1 MSIKGIALSLLVL
14 VLGRPSAVAAQT
26 PAVTGDICPGE
37 LGAQVDAIANRPE
50 FSRSRWGI
58 LIQPLS
64 STATLYSRDAQKYF
78 IPASNVKLL
87 TTAAA
92 LHKLGA
98 DFRIKTSVYSGE
110 NGSLYVVGRGDPSI
124 TEAQLQSLAQQ
135 LKRRGVDRVN
145 ELIGDDSYFQGSAVN
160 PNWEWEDAQA
170 GYGAPINSLIF
181 NQNAIELFLSPQN
194 LGQPLKVTFAEP
206 KLANQW
212 QIQNNSVTVA
222 QNESEFIEVGRE
234 FDRPAIRVRGQLK
247 VGAESE
253 SAYVAVVNPANN
265 FLQHFQ
271 QVLAAEGI
279 PVKQALVASVSRN
292 FNQELATVESP
303 PLAELVRETN
313 RESNN
318 LYAEVLLRLLG
329 KVTGKMPVPQALTGK
344 MPVPQALTGKMPVP
358 QALTGKM
365 PVPQA
370 LTGKMFVPQALTG
383 KMFVSQALTGILPVS
398 QALTGKMPV
407 PQALTGK
414 MPVPQEDTGEIGLKE
429 LKTALTQLG
438 VNPNSY
444 ILADGSGLSR
454 HNLISPEALVQTLRF
469 MAHSPAASIYRQSL
483 PIAGESGTLKNRLNI
498 TPNRVILQAKT
509 GTLSGVS
516 ALSGYIEVPDYEPL
530 VFSIIVNQSDL
541 SAASMRSATD
551 EIVLLL
557 NRLRR
562 C

>member
-1 MSIKGIALSLLVL
+1 MKIQRIALSLLVL
-14 VLGRPSAVAAQT
+14 ILGRPSAVMAQT
-26 PAVTGDICPGE
+26 SAVAGDICPGE

-64 STATLYSRDAQKYF
+64 STTTLYSRDAQKYF
-78 IPASNVKLL
+78 IPASNAKLL

-92 LHKLGA
+92 LQKLGA

-110 NGSLYVVGRGDPSI
+110 NGSLYVAGRGDPSI
-124 TEAQLQSLAQQ
+124 AEAQLKSLAQQ
-135 LKRRGVDRVN
+135 LKQRGISQVN
-145 ELIGDDSYFQGSAVN
+145 QLIGDDSYFQGSAVN

-181 NQNAIELFLSPQN
+181 NQNAIDLLLSPQAI
-194 LGQPLKVTFAEP
+194 GQPLKVTFAEP

-212 QIQNNSVTVA
+212 QLQNNTVTVA

-234 FDRPAIRVRGQLK
+234 FDRPIIRLSGQLK
-247 VGAESE
+247 VGGEPE

-265 FLQHFQ
+265 FLQQFQ

-279 PVKQALVASVSRN
+279 PVKQALVASASRN
-292 FNQELATVESP
+292 LNQELATVESP

-329 KVTGKMPVPQALTGK
+329 KVTDKMPVPQT
-344 MPVPQALTGKMPVP
+344 
-358 QALTGKM
+358 
-365 PVPQA
+365 
-370 LTGKMFVPQALTG
+370 
-383 KMFVSQALTGILPVS
+383 
-398 QALTGKMPV
+398 
-407 PQALTGK
+407 LTGK
-414 MPVPQEDTGEIGLKE
+414 MPVPQEDTGEMGLKE
-429 LKTALTQLG
+429 LKTVLTQLG

-444 ILADGSGLSR
+444 RLADGSGLSR
-454 HNLISPEALVQTLRF
+454 HNLITPEALVETLRF
-469 MAHSPAASIYRQSL
+469 MANSPAASIYRQSL
-483 PIAGESGTLKNRLNI
+483 PIAGESGTLKNRFNV
-498 TPNRVILQAKT
+498 TPNRVIMQAKT
-509 GTLSGVS
+509 GTMSGVS
-516 ALSGYIEVPDYEPL
+516 ALSGYIEVPNYEPL

-541 SAASMRSATD
+541 STAKMRSATD

>member
-1 MSIKGIALSLLVL
+1 MKIKGIALSLLVL
-14 VLGRPSAVAAQT
+14 ILGRPSAVAAQT
-26 PAVTGDICPGE
+26 PTVAGDICPGE

-92 LHKLGA
+92 LQKLGA

-110 NGSLYVVGRGDPSI
+110 NGSLFVAGRGDPSI
-124 TEAQLQSLAQQ
+124 AEPQLKSLAQQ
-135 LKRRGVDRVN
+135 LKQRGISQIN
-145 ELIGDDSYFQGSAVN
+145 QLIGDDSYFQGSAVN

-181 NQNAIELFLSPQN
+181 NQNAIELLLSPQAI
-194 LGQPLKVTFAEP
+194 GQPLKVTFAEP

-234 FDRPAIRVRGQLK
+234 FDRPAIRVSGQLK

-253 SAYVAVVNPANN
+253 PAYVAVVNPANN

-279 PVKQALVASVSRN
+279 PVKQAFVASASGN
-292 FNQELATVESP
+292 FHQELATVESP
-303 PLAELVRETN
+303 AMAELVKETN

-329 KVTGKMPVPQALTGK
+329 KVTDKMPLPQT
-344 MPVPQALTGKMPVP
+344 
-358 QALTGKM
+358 
-365 PVPQA
+365 
-370 LTGKMFVPQALTG
+370 
-383 KMFVSQALTGILPVS
+383 
-398 QALTGKMPV
+398 
-407 PQALTGK
+407 LTGK

-469 MAHSPAASIYRQSL
+469 MANSPAASIYRQSL

-516 ALSGYIEVPDYEPL
+516 ALSGYIEVPNYEPL

-541 SAASMRSATD
+541 SAAKMRSATD

>member
-1 MSIKGIALSLLVL
+1 ML

-26 PAVTGDICPGE
+26 PAVAGDICPGE

-92 LHKLGA
+92 LQKLGA

-110 NGSLYVVGRGDPSI
+110 NGSLYVAGRGDPSI

-160 PNWEWEDAQA
+160 PNWEWEDAQS
-170 GYGAPINSLIF
+170 GYGAPVNSLIF
-181 NQNAIELFLSPQN
+181 NQNAIELLLSPQA

-234 FDRPAIRVRGQLK
+234 FDRPAIRVSGQLK

-279 PVKQALVASVSRN
+279 PVKQALVASASRN

-329 KVTGKMPVPQALTGK
+329 KVTDKKPQ
-344 MPVPQALTGKMPVP
+344 Q
-358 QALTGKM
+358 
-365 PVPQA
+365 
-370 LTGKMFVPQALTG
+370 
-383 KMFVSQALTGILPVS
+383 
-398 QALTGKMPV
+398 
-407 PQALTGK
+407 
-414 MPVPQEDTGEIGLKE
+414 QEDTDEIGLKE

-469 MAHSPAASIYRQSL
+469 MANSPAASIYRQSL
-483 PIAGESGTLKNRLNI
+483 PIAGESGTLKNRFNS

-530 VFSIIVNQSDL
+530 VFSIIVNQSGL

>member
-1 MSIKGIALSLLVL
+1 MKIKGIALSLLVL

-26 PAVTGDICPGE
+26 PAVGGDICPGE

-92 LHKLGA
+92 LQKLGA

-124 TEAQLQSLAQQ
+124 TEAQLKSLAQQ

-181 NQNAIELFLSPQN
+181 NQNAIELLLSPQD

-234 FDRPAIRVRGQLK
+234 FDRPAIRVSGQLK
-247 VGAESE
+247 VGAEPE

-265 FLQHFQ
+265 FLQNFQ

-303 PLAELVRETN
+303 PLAEWVRDTN

-329 KVTGKMPVPQALTGK
+329 KVTGKMPL
-344 MPVPQALTGKMPVP
+344 
-358 QALTGKM
+358 
-365 PVPQA
+365 
-370 LTGKMFVPQALTG
+370 
-383 KMFVSQALTGILPVS
+383 
-398 QALTGKMPV
+398 

-469 MAHSPAASIYRQSL
+469 MANSPAASIYRQSL
-483 PIAGESGTLKNRLNI
+483 PIAGESGTLKNRFNI

>member
-1 MSIKGIALSLLVL
+1 MEIALKIKGIALSLLMV
-14 VLGRPSAVAAQT
+14 VLGRTPQVVAQTAAVA
-26 PAVTGDICPGE
+26 GDICPGE
-37 LGAQVDAIANRPE
+37 LGAQVDAIANRAE

-64 STATLYSRDAQKYF
+64 STATLYSRDSQKYF

-92 LHKLGA
+92 LQKLGA

-110 NGSLYVVGRGDPSI
+110 NGDLYIAGRGDPSI
-124 TEAQLQSLAQQ
+124 AEAQLKSLAQQ
-135 LKRRGVDRVN
+135 LKRRGISQVN
-145 ELIGDDSYFQGSAVN
+145 QLIGDDSYFQGNAVN

-181 NQNAIELFLSPQN
+181 NQNAIELLLSPQAI
-194 LGQPLKVTFAEP
+194 GQPLKVTFAEP
-206 KLANQW
+206 QLANQW

-234 FDRPAIRVRGQLK
+234 FDRSAIRVSGQLK
-247 VGAESE
+247 VGAASE

-265 FLQHFQ
+265 FVQHFQ

-279 PVKQALVASVSRN
+279 PVKQALVASNSRN
-292 FNQELATVESP
+292 FNQELAAVESP
-303 PLAELVRETN
+303 AMAELVKETN

-329 KVTGKMPVPQALTGK
+329 KVTAQ
-344 MPVPQALTGKMPVP
+344 
-358 QALTGKM
+358 
-365 PVPQA
+365 
-370 LTGKMFVPQALTG
+370 
-383 KMFVSQALTGILPVS
+383 
-398 QALTGKMPV
+398 
-407 PQALTGK
+407 
-414 MPVPQEDTGEIGLKE
+414 MPVPQEDTSEIGLKE

-444 ILADGSGLSR
+444 KLADGSGLSR
-454 HNLISPEALVQTLRF
+454 HNLISPEALVQTLRL
-469 MAHSPAASIYRQSL
+469 MANSPAASIYRASL
-483 PIAGESGTLKNRLNI
+483 PVAGESGTLKNRINI

-516 ALSGYIEVPDYEPL
+516 ALSGYIEVPNYEPL
-530 VFSIIVNQSDL
+530 VFSIIVNQSDQ
-541 SAASMRSATD
+541 SATKVRSATD

>member
-1 MSIKGIALSLLVL
+1 ML

-26 PAVTGDICPGE
+26 PAVAGDICPGE

-92 LHKLGA
+92 LQKLGA

-110 NGSLYVVGRGDPSI
+110 NGSLYVAGRGDPSI

-135 LKRRGVDRVN
+135 LKQRGISQVN
-145 ELIGDDSYFQGSAVN
+145 QLIGDDSYFRGSAVN

-170 GYGAPINSLIF
+170 GYGAPVNSLIF
-181 NQNAIELFLSPQN
+181 NQNAIELLLSPQE
-194 LGQPLKVTFAEP
+194 LGQALKVTFAEP

-234 FDRPAIRVRGQLK
+234 FDRPAIRVSGQLK

-329 KVTGKMPVPQALTGK
+329 KVTDKMPQ
-344 MPVPQALTGKMPVP
+344 Q
-358 QALTGKM
+358 
-365 PVPQA
+365 
-370 LTGKMFVPQALTG
+370 
-383 KMFVSQALTGILPVS
+383 
-398 QALTGKMPV
+398 
-407 PQALTGK
+407 
-414 MPVPQEDTGEIGLKE
+414 QEDTDEIGLKE

-469 MAHSPAASIYRQSL
+469 MANSPAASIYRQSL
-483 PIAGESGTLKNRLNI
+483 PIAGESGTLKNRLSS
-498 TPNRVILQAKT
+498 TANRVILQAKT

-530 VFSIIVNQSDL
+530 VFSIIVNQSGL

>member
-1 MSIKGIALSLLVL
+1 MYNLRIKKIAVSLLTL
-14 VLGRPSAVAAQT
+14 LLGNSPQAIAQM
-26 PAVTGDICPGE
+26 PEVSGDICPGE

-98 DFRIKTSVYSGE
+98 DFRIKTSVYSDE
-110 NGSLYVVGRGDPSI
+110 NGSLYVAGRGDPSI

-160 PNWEWEDAQA
+160 QNWEWEDAQS
-170 GYGAPINSLIF
+170 GYGAPVNSLIF
-181 NQNAIELFLSPQN
+181 NQNAIELLLSPQA

-234 FDRPAIRVRGQLK
+234 FDRPAIRVSGQLK

-279 PVKQALVASVSRN
+279 PVKQALVASVSGN

-329 KVTGKMPVPQALTGK
+329 KVTDKMPQ
-344 MPVPQALTGKMPVP
+344 Q
-358 QALTGKM
+358 
-365 PVPQA
+365 
-370 LTGKMFVPQALTG
+370 
-383 KMFVSQALTGILPVS
+383 
-398 QALTGKMPV
+398 
-407 PQALTGK
+407 
-414 MPVPQEDTGEIGLKE
+414 QEDTDEIGLKE

-469 MAHSPAASIYRQSL
+469 MANSPAASIYRQSL
-483 PIAGESGTLKNRLNI
+483 PIAGESGTLKNRLSS

-530 VFSIIVNQSDL
+530 VFSIIVNQSGL

>member
-1 MSIKGIALSLLVL
+1 MQGIALSLLVL
-14 VLGRPSAVAAQT
+14 ILGRPSAVAAQT
-26 PAVTGDICPGE
+26 SAVAGDICPGE

-50 FSRSRWGI
+50 FTRSRWGI

-64 STATLYSRDAQKYF
+64 STTTLYSRDAQKYF
-78 IPASNVKLL
+78 IPASNAKLL

-92 LHKLGA
+92 LQKLGA

-110 NGSLYVVGRGDPSI
+110 NGSLYVAGRGDPSI
-124 TEAQLQSLAQQ
+124 AEAQLKSLAQQ
-135 LKRRGVDRVN
+135 LKQRGISQVN
-145 ELIGDDSYFQGSAVN
+145 QLIGDDSYFQGSAVN

-181 NQNAIELFLSPQN
+181 NQNAIDLLLSPQA
-194 LGQPLKVTFAEP
+194 LGQPLKVTFVEA

-212 QIQNNSVTVA
+212 QLQNNTVTVA

-234 FDRPAIRVRGQLK
+234 FDRPIIRVGGQLK
-247 VGAESE
+247 VGAEPE

-265 FLQHFQ
+265 FLQYFQ
-271 QVLAAEGI
+271 QALAAEGI
-279 PVKQALVASVSRN
+279 PVKQALVASASRN
-292 FNQELATVESP
+292 LNQELATVESP

-313 RESNN
+313 RVSNN

-329 KVTGKMPVPQALTGK
+329 KVTD
-344 MPVPQALTGKMPVP
+344 
-358 QALTGKM
+358 
-365 PVPQA
+365 
-370 LTGKMFVPQALTG
+370 
-383 KMFVSQALTGILPVS
+383 
-398 QALTGKMPV
+398 
-407 PQALTGK
+407 K
-414 MPVPQEDTGEIGLKE
+414 MPVPQENTGESGLKE
-429 LKTALTQLG
+429 LKTVLTQLG

-454 HNLISPEALVQTLRF
+454 HNLITPEALVETLRL
-469 MAHSPAASIYRQSL
+469 MANSPAASIYRQSL
-483 PIAGESGTLKNRLNI
+483 PIAGESGTLKNRFNT
-498 TPNRVILQAKT
+498 TPNRVIMQAKT
-509 GTLSGVS
+509 GTMSGVS
-516 ALSGYIEVPDYEPL
+516 ALSGYIEVPNYEPL

-541 SAASMRSATD
+541 STAKMRSATD

>member
-1 MSIKGIALSLLVL
+1 MKIKGIALSLLML
-14 VLGRPSAVAAQT
+14 VLGRTPQVVAQT
-26 PAVTGDICPGE
+26 ATVAGDICPGE
-37 LGAQVDAIANRPE
+37 LGAQIDAIANRAE

-64 STATLYSRDAQKYF
+64 STATLYSRDTQKYF

-92 LHKLGA
+92 LQKLGA

-110 NGSLYVVGRGDPSI
+110 NGDLYIAGRGDPSI
-124 TEAQLQSLAQQ
+124 TETQLKSLAQQ
-135 LKRRGVDRVN
+135 LKRRGISGVN
-145 ELIGDDSYFQGSAVN
+145 ELIGDDSYFQGSGVN

-170 GYGAPINSLIF
+170 GYGAPVNSLIF
-181 NQNAIELFLSPQN
+181 NQNAIELLLSPQAI
-194 LGQPLKVTFAEP
+194 GQPLKVTFAEP

-234 FDRPAIRVRGQLK
+234 FDRSAIRVSGQLK
-247 VGAESE
+247 VGAASE

-265 FLQHFQ
+265 FVQQFQ

-279 PVKQALVASVSRN
+279 PVKQALVASTSGKL
-292 FNQELATVESP
+292 NQELAAVESP
-303 PLAELVRETN
+303 ALAELIKETN

-329 KVTGKMPVPQALTGK
+329 KVTGNMPVLQT
-344 MPVPQALTGKMPVP
+344 
-358 QALTGKM
+358 
-365 PVPQA
+365 
-370 LTGKMFVPQALTG
+370 
-383 KMFVSQALTGILPVS
+383 
-398 QALTGKMPV
+398 
-407 PQALTGK
+407 LTGK
-414 MPVPQEDTGEIGLKE
+414 MPVPQEDTSEIGLKE

-444 ILADGSGLSR
+444 KLADGSGLSR
-454 HNLISPEALVQTLRF
+454 HNLISPEALVQTLRL
-469 MAHSPAASIYRQSL
+469 MANSPTASVYRASL
-483 PIAGESGTLKNRLNI
+483 PVAGESGTLKNRLI
-498 TPNRVILQAKT
+498 STPNRVILQAKT

-516 ALSGYIEVPDYEPL
+516 ALSGYIEVPNYEPL
-530 VFSIIVNQSDL
+530 VFSIIVNQSDQ
-541 SAASMRSATD
+541 SAAKVRSATD

>member
-1 MSIKGIALSLLVL
+1 MRIKGIALSLLVL

-26 PAVTGDICPGE
+26 PAVAGDICPGE

-92 LHKLGA
+92 LQKLGA

-110 NGSLYVVGRGDPSI
+110 NGSLYVAGRGDPSI

-181 NQNAIELFLSPQN
+181 NQNAIELLLSPQE

-234 FDRPAIRVRGQLK
+234 FDRPAIRVSGQLK

-329 KVTGKMPVPQALTGK
+329 KVTDKMPLPQT
-344 MPVPQALTGKMPVP
+344 
-358 QALTGKM
+358 
-365 PVPQA
+365 
-370 LTGKMFVPQALTG
+370 
-383 KMFVSQALTGILPVS
+383 
-398 QALTGKMPV
+398 
-407 PQALTGK
+407 LTGK
-414 MPVPQEDTGEIGLKE
+414 MPVPQEDTDEIGLKE

-469 MAHSPAASIYRQSL
+469 MANSPAASIYRQSL
-483 PIAGESGTLKNRLNI
+483 PIAGESGTLKNRLNS

-530 VFSIIVNQSDL
+530 VFSIIVNQSGL

>member
-1 MSIKGIALSLLVL
+1 MRVIINGNCALKIRRIAVSLLVL

-26 PAVTGDICPGE
+26 PAVAGDICPGE

-64 STATLYSRDAQKYF
+64 STATLYSRDSQKYF

-92 LHKLGA
+92 LQKLGA

-110 NGSLYVVGRGDPSI
+110 NGDLYIAGRGDPSI
-124 TEAQLQSLAQQ
+124 TETQLKSLAQQ
-135 LKRRGVDRVN
+135 LKQRGISGVN
-145 ELIGDDSYFQGSAVN
+145 RLIGDDSYFQGNAVN

-181 NQNAIELFLSPQN
+181 NQNAIELLLSPQAI
-194 LGQPLKVTFAEP
+194 GQPLKVTFAEP
-206 KLANQW
+206 KLTNQW

-222 QNESEFIEVGRE
+222 QNESEFIAVGRD
-234 FDRPAIRVRGQLK
+234 FDRSAIRVSGQLK
-247 VGAESE
+247 VGAASE

-265 FLQHFQ
+265 FVQQFQ

-279 PVKQALVASVSRN
+279 PVKQTLVASTSSN
-292 FNQELATVESP
+292 FNRELAAVESP
-303 PLAELVRETN
+303 ALAELVKETN

-329 KVTGKMPVPQALTGK
+329 KVTAQ
-344 MPVPQALTGKMPVP
+344 
-358 QALTGKM
+358 
-365 PVPQA
+365 
-370 LTGKMFVPQALTG
+370 
-383 KMFVSQALTGILPVS
+383 
-398 QALTGKMPV
+398 
-407 PQALTGK
+407 
-414 MPVPQEDTGEIGLKE
+414 MPVPQEDTSQIGLKE
-429 LKTALTQLG
+429 LTTALTQLG

-444 ILADGSGLSR
+444 KLADGSGLSR
-454 HNLISPEALVQTLRF
+454 HNLISPEALVQTLRL
-469 MAHSPAASIYRQSL
+469 MANSPAASIYRASL
-483 PIAGESGTLKNRLNI
+483 PVAGESGTLKNRINT

-516 ALSGYIEVPDYEPL
+516 ALSGYIEVPNYEPL

-541 SAASMRSATD
+541 SAAKVRSATD

>member
-1 MSIKGIALSLLVL
+1 LRIKGIAVSLLVL
-14 VLGRPSAVAAQT
+14 ILGRPPQVAAQT
-26 PAVTGDICPGE
+26 PAVAGDICPGE
-37 LGAQVDAIANRPE
+37 LGAKVDAIANRPE

-64 STATLYSRDAQKYF
+64 SAATLYSRDATKYF

-92 LHKLGA
+92 LQKLGA
-98 DFRIKTSVYSGE
+98 DFRIKTSVYSGA
-110 NGSLYVVGRGDPSI
+110 NGSLYVAGRGDPSI
-124 TEAQLQSLAQQ
+124 AEAQLKDLAQQ
-135 LKRRGVDRVN
+135 LKRRGVDRIN

-170 GYGAPINSLIF
+170 GYGAPVNSLIF
-181 NQNAIELFLSPQN
+181 NQNAIELLLSPQAI
-194 LGQPLKVTFAEP
+194 GQPLKVTFAEP

-222 QNESEFIEVGRE
+222 SNESEFIEVGRE
-234 FDRPAIRVRGQLK
+234 FERSAIRVSGQLK

-271 QVLAAEGI
+271 QVLVAEGI
-279 PVKQALVASVSRN
+279 PVKQALVSSASRN
-292 FNQELATVESP
+292 FARELAFVESP
-303 PLAELVRETN
+303 PLAELVKETN

-329 KVTGKMPVPQALTGK
+329 KVTG
-344 MPVPQALTGKMPVP
+344 
-358 QALTGKM
+358 
-365 PVPQA
+365 
-370 LTGKMFVPQALTG
+370 
-383 KMFVSQALTGILPVS
+383 S
-398 QALTGKMPV
+398 
-407 PQALTGK
+407 

-429 LKTALTQLG
+429 LKIALTRLG

-454 HNLISPEALVQTLRF
+454 HNLISPEALVQTLRL
-469 MAHSPAASIYRQSL
+469 MANSPAGSIYRASL
-483 PIAGESGTLKNRLNI
+483 PIAGENGTLKNRLNI

-516 ALSGYIEVPDYEPL
+516 ALSGYIEVPNYEPL
-530 VFSIIVNQSDL
+530 VFSIIINQSDL
-541 SAASMRSATD
+541 SAAKMRSATD

>member
-1 MSIKGIALSLLVL
+1 MKGIALSLLVL
-14 VLGRPSAVAAQT
+14 ILGRPSAVAAQT
-26 PAVTGDICPGE
+26 SAVAGDICPGE

-78 IPASNVKLL
+78 IPASNAKLL

-92 LHKLGA
+92 LQKLGA

-110 NGSLYVVGRGDPSI
+110 NGSLYVAGRGDPSI
-124 TEAQLQSLAQQ
+124 AEPQLKSLAQQ
-135 LKRRGVDRVN
+135 LKQRGISQVN
-145 ELIGDDSYFQGSAVN
+145 QLIGDDSYFQGSAVN

-181 NQNAIELFLSPQN
+181 NQNAIDLLLSPQAI
-194 LGQPLKVTFAEP
+194 GQPLKVTFAEA

-212 QIQNNSVTVA
+212 QLQNNSVTVA

-234 FDRPAIRVRGQLK
+234 FDRPIIRVSGQLK
-247 VGAESE
+247 VGAEPE

-265 FLQHFQ
+265 FLQQFQ

-279 PVKQALVASVSRN
+279 PVKQALVASASRN
-292 FNQELATVESP
+292 LNQELATVESP
-303 PLAELVRETN
+303 PLAELVKETN

-329 KVTGKMPVPQALTGK
+329 KVTDKIPLPQT
-344 MPVPQALTGKMPVP
+344 
-358 QALTGKM
+358 
-365 PVPQA
+365 
-370 LTGKMFVPQALTG
+370 
-383 KMFVSQALTGILPVS
+383 
-398 QALTGKMPV
+398 
-407 PQALTGK
+407 LTGK
-414 MPVPQEDTGEIGLKE
+414 MPVPQEDTGEMGLKE

-438 VNPNSY
+438 VSPNSY

-469 MAHSPAASIYRQSL
+469 MANSPAASIYRQSL
-483 PIAGESGTLKNRLNI
+483 PIAGKSGTLKNRFNV
-498 TPNRVILQAKT
+498 TPNRVIMQAKT
-509 GTLSGVS
+509 GTMSGVS
-516 ALSGYIEVPDYEPL
+516 ALSGYIEVPNYEPL

-541 SAASMRSATD
+541 SAAKMRSATD

>member
-1 MSIKGIALSLLVL
+1 MKIQGIALSLFVL
-14 VLGRPSAVAAQT
+14 ILGRPSAVAAQT
-26 PAVTGDICPGE
+26 QAVAGDICPGD

-64 STATLYSRDAQKYF
+64 STTTLYSRDAQKYF
-78 IPASNVKLL
+78 IPASNAKLL

-92 LHKLGA
+92 LQKLGA

-110 NGSLYVVGRGDPSI
+110 NGSLYVAGRGDPSI
-124 TEAQLQSLAQQ
+124 AEAQLKSLAQQ
-135 LKRRGVDRVN
+135 LKQRGISQVN
-145 ELIGDDSYFQGSAVN
+145 QLIGDDSYFQGSAVN

-181 NQNAIELFLSPQN
+181 NQNAIDLLLSPQA

-212 QIQNNSVTVA
+212 QLQNNTVTVA

-234 FDRPAIRVRGQLK
+234 FDRPIIRVSGQLK
-247 VGAESE
+247 VGGEPE

-265 FLQHFQ
+265 FLQYFQ
-271 QVLAAEGI
+271 QALAAEGI
-279 PVKQALVASVSRN
+279 PVKQALVASASRN
-292 FNQELATVESP
+292 LNQELATVESP

-313 RESNN
+313 RVSNN

-329 KVTGKMPVPQALTGK
+329 KVTDKMPLPQT
-344 MPVPQALTGKMPVP
+344 
-358 QALTGKM
+358 
-365 PVPQA
+365 
-370 LTGKMFVPQALTG
+370 
-383 KMFVSQALTGILPVS
+383 
-398 QALTGKMPV
+398 
-407 PQALTGK
+407 LTGK
-414 MPVPQEDTGEIGLKE
+414 MPVPQEDTGEMGLKE
-429 LKTALTQLG
+429 LKTVLTQLG

-444 ILADGSGLSR
+444 RLADGSGLSR
-454 HNLISPEALVQTLRF
+454 HNLITPEALVQTLRL
-469 MAHSPAASIYRQSL
+469 MANSPAASIYRQSL
-483 PIAGESGTLKNRLNI
+483 PIPGEKGTLKNRFNV
-498 TPNRVILQAKT
+498 TPNRVNLQAKT
-509 GTLSGVS
+509 GTMSGVS
-516 ALSGYIEVPDYEPL
+516 ALSGYIEVPNYEPL

-541 SAASMRSATD
+541 STAKMRSATD

>member
-1 MSIKGIALSLLVL
+1 MEMPIPSSRISNLNSDRYGNCAVKIKGIAVSLLVF
-14 VLGRPSAVAAQT
+14 VFGHTPQVVAQT
-26 PAVTGDICPGE
+26 ATVAGDICPGE
-37 LGAQVDAIANRPE
+37 LGAQVDAIANRAE

-64 STATLYSRDAQKYF
+64 SAATLYSRDSQKYF

-92 LHKLGA
+92 LQKLGA

-110 NGSLYVVGRGDPSI
+110 NGDLYIAGRGDPSI
-124 TEAQLQSLAQQ
+124 AEAQLKSLAQQ
-135 LKRRGVDRVN
+135 LKQRGISGVN
-145 ELIGDDSYFQGSAVN
+145 KLIGDDSYFQGSPVN

-181 NQNAIELFLSPQN
+181 NQNAIELLLSPQAI
-194 LGQPLKVTFAEP
+194 GQPLKVTFAEP

-212 QIQNNSVTVA
+212 QILNNSVTVA
-222 QNESEFIEVGRE
+222 ESESEFIAVGRE
-234 FDRPAIRVRGQLK
+234 FDRSAIRVSGQLK
-247 VGAESE
+247 VGAASE

-265 FLQHFQ
+265 FVQQFQ
-271 QVLAAEGI
+271 QVLVAEGI
-279 PVKQALVASVSRN
+279 PVKQTLVASNSGN
-292 FNQELATVESP
+292 FNRELAAVESP
-303 PLAELVRETN
+303 PLAELVKEIN

-329 KVTGKMPVPQALTGK
+329 KFTGKMPVPQ
-344 MPVPQALTGKMPVP
+344 QE
-358 QALTGKM
+358 
-365 PVPQA
+365 
-370 LTGKMFVPQALTG
+370 
-383 KMFVSQALTGILPVS
+383 
-398 QALTGKMPV
+398 
-407 PQALTGK
+407 TGK
-414 MPVPQEDTGEIGLKE
+414 MPVPQEDTSEVGLKE

-444 ILADGSGLSR
+444 KLADGSGLSR
-454 HNLISPEALVQTLRF
+454 HNLISPEALVQTLRL
-469 MAHSPAASIYRQSL
+469 MANSPTASVYRASL
-483 PIAGESGTLKNRLNI
+483 PVAGESGTLKNRLNA

-516 ALSGYIEVPDYEPL
+516 ALSGYIEVPNYEPL
-530 VFSIIVNQSDL
+530 VFSIIVNQSDQ
-541 SAASMRSATD
+541 SAAKVRSATD

>member
-1 MSIKGIALSLLVL
+1 LRIQGIALSLLVL

-26 PAVTGDICPGE
+26 PAVAGDICPGE

-92 LHKLGA
+92 LQKLGA

-110 NGSLYVVGRGDPSI
+110 NGSLYVAGRGDPSI

-160 PNWEWEDAQA
+160 PNWEWEDAQS
-170 GYGAPINSLIF
+170 GYGAPVNSLIF
-181 NQNAIELFLSPQN
+181 NQNAIELLLSPQE

-206 KLANQW
+206 KLANLW

-234 FDRPAIRVRGQLK
+234 FDRPAIRVSGQLK

-271 QVLAAEGI
+271 QVLVAEGI
-279 PVKQALVASVSRN
+279 PVKQALVASASRN

-303 PLAELVRETN
+303 PLAQLVRETN

-329 KVTGKMPVPQALTGK
+329 KVTDKKPLPQTLTGK

-358 QALTGKM
+358 QED
-365 PVPQA
+365 
-370 LTGKMFVPQALTG
+370 
-383 KMFVSQALTGILPVS
+383 
-398 QALTGKMPV
+398 
-407 PQALTGK
+407 TGK

-469 MAHSPAASIYRQSL
+469 MANSPAASIYRQSL
-483 PIAGESGTLKNRLNI
+483 PIAGESGTLKNRLNS

-530 VFSIIVNQSDL
+530 VFSIIVNQSGL

>member
-1 MSIKGIALSLLVL
+1 LNKYDGNYAVKLTEIVVSLLVL
-14 VLGRPSAVAAQT
+14 FLGRIPQVVAQT
-26 PAVTGDICPGE
+26 PAVAGDICPGE
-37 LGAQVDAIANRPE
+37 LGAKVDAIADRAE

-64 STATLYSRDAQKYF
+64 STATLYSRDATKYF

-98 DFRIKTSVYSGE
+98 DFRIKTSVYSGA
-110 NGSLYVVGRGDPSI
+110 NGSLYVAGRGDPTI
-124 TEAQLQSLAQQ
+124 GEAQLKDLAQQ
-135 LKRRGVDRVN
+135 LKRRGVDRIN

-170 GYGAPINSLIF
+170 GYGAPVNSLIF
-181 NQNAIELFLSPQN
+181 NQNAIELVLSPQAI
-194 LGQPLKVTFAEP
+194 GQPLKVTFAEP

-212 QIQNNSVTVA
+212 QILNNSVTVSK
-222 QNESEFIEVGRE
+222 NESEFIEVGRE
-234 FDRPAIRVRGQLK
+234 FDRPAIRVSGQLQL
-247 VGAESE
+247 GAESE

-271 QVLAAEGI
+271 QVLAADGI
-279 PVKQALVASVSRN
+279 PIKQALIASNYRN
-292 FNQELATVESP
+292 FTQELAAVESP
-303 PLAELVRETN
+303 PLAELVKETN

-329 KVTGKMPVPQALTGK
+329 KVTGKMPVPQ
-344 MPVPQALTGKMPVP
+344 
-358 QALTGKM
+358 
-365 PVPQA
+365 
-370 LTGKMFVPQALTG
+370 
-383 KMFVSQALTGILPVS
+383 
-398 QALTGKMPV
+398 
-407 PQALTGK
+407 
-414 MPVPQEDTGEIGLKE
+414 EDKDEIGLKE
-429 LKTALTQLG
+429 LKIVLTQLG

-454 HNLISPEALVQTLRF
+454 HNLISPEALVQTLRL
-469 MAHSPAASIYRQSL
+469 MANSPAGSIYRASL
-483 PIAGESGTLKNRLNI
+483 PIAGESGTLKNRLNF

-516 ALSGYIEVPDYEPL
+516 ALSGYIEVPNYEPL

-541 SAASMRSATD
+541 SAAKMRSATD

>member
-1 MSIKGIALSLLVL
+1 MQGIALSLLVL
-14 VLGRPSAVAAQT
+14 ILGRPSAVAAQT
-26 PAVTGDICPGE
+26 QAVAGDICPGD

-64 STATLYSRDAQKYF
+64 STTTLYSRDAQKYF
-78 IPASNVKLL
+78 IPASNAKLL

-92 LHKLGA
+92 LQKLGA

-110 NGSLYVVGRGDPSI
+110 NGSLYVAGRGDPSI
-124 TEAQLQSLAQQ
+124 AEAQLKSLAQQ
-135 LKRRGVDRVN
+135 LKQRGISQVN
-145 ELIGDDSYFQGSAVN
+145 QLIGDDSYFQGSAVN

-181 NQNAIELFLSPQN
+181 NQNAIDLLLSPQA

-212 QIQNNSVTVA
+212 QLQNNSVTVA
-222 QNESEFIEVGRE
+222 QNESEFIEIGRE
-234 FDRPAIRVRGQLK
+234 FDRPIIRVSGQLK
-247 VGAESE
+247 VGAEPE

-265 FLQHFQ
+265 FLQYFQ
-271 QVLAAEGI
+271 QALAAEGI
-279 PVKQALVASVSRN
+279 PVKQALVASASRN
-292 FNQELATVESP
+292 LNQELATVESP

-313 RESNN
+313 RVSNN

-329 KVTGKMPVPQALTGK
+329 KVTDKMPLPQT
-344 MPVPQALTGKMPVP
+344 
-358 QALTGKM
+358 
-365 PVPQA
+365 
-370 LTGKMFVPQALTG
+370 
-383 KMFVSQALTGILPVS
+383 
-398 QALTGKMPV
+398 
-407 PQALTGK
+407 LTGK
-414 MPVPQEDTGEIGLKE
+414 MPVPQEDTGEMGLKE
-429 LKTALTQLG
+429 LKTVLTQLG

-444 ILADGSGLSR
+444 RLADGSGLSR
-454 HNLISPEALVQTLRF
+454 HNLITPEALVQTLRL
-469 MAHSPAASIYRQSL
+469 MANSPAASIYRQSL
-483 PIAGESGTLKNRLNI
+483 PIPGEKGTLKNRFNV

-509 GTLSGVS
+509 GTMSGVS
-516 ALSGYIEVPDYEPL
+516 ALSGYIEVPNYEPL

-541 SAASMRSATD
+541 STAKMRSATD

>member
-1 MSIKGIALSLLVL
+1 MKIQGIALSLLVL
-14 VLGRPSAVAAQT
+14 ILGRPSAVAAQT
-26 PAVTGDICPGE
+26 SAVSGDICPGE

-64 STATLYSRDAQKYF
+64 STTTLYSRDAQKYF
-78 IPASNVKLL
+78 IPASNAKLL

-92 LHKLGA
+92 LQKLGA

-110 NGSLYVVGRGDPSI
+110 NGSLYVAGRGDPSI
-124 TEAQLQSLAQQ
+124 AEAQLKSLAQQ
-135 LKRRGVDRVN
+135 LKQRGISQVN
-145 ELIGDDSYFQGSAVN
+145 QLIGDDSYFQGSAVN

-181 NQNAIELFLSPQN
+181 NQNAIDLLLSPQA

-212 QIQNNSVTVA
+212 QLQNNTLTVA
-222 QNESEFIEVGRE
+222 ENESEFIEVGRE
-234 FDRPAIRVRGQLK
+234 FDRPIIRVGGQLK
-247 VGAESE
+247 VGGEPE

-265 FLQHFQ
+265 FLQYFQ
-271 QVLAAEGI
+271 QALAAEGI
-279 PVKQALVASVSRN
+279 PIKQALVASASGN
-292 FNQELATVESP
+292 LNQELATVESP
-303 PLAELVRETN
+303 PLAELVKETN

-329 KVTGKMPVPQALTGK
+329 KVTDKMPQ
-344 MPVPQALTGKMPVP
+344 Q
-358 QALTGKM
+358 
-365 PVPQA
+365 
-370 LTGKMFVPQALTG
+370 
-383 KMFVSQALTGILPVS
+383 
-398 QALTGKMPV
+398 
-407 PQALTGK
+407 
-414 MPVPQEDTGEIGLKE
+414 QEDTGEMGLKE
-429 LKTALTQLG
+429 LKTVLTQLG

-469 MAHSPAASIYRQSL
+469 MANSPAASIYRQSL
-483 PIAGESGTLKNRLNI
+483 PIAGESGTLKNRFNS

-509 GTLSGVS
+509 GTMSGVS
-516 ALSGYIEVPDYEPL
+516 ALSGYIEVPNYEPL
-530 VFSIIVNQSDL
+530 VFSIIANQSDL
-541 SAASMRSATD
+541 STAKMRSATD

>member
-1 MSIKGIALSLLVL
+1 MKGIALSLLVL
-14 VLGRPSAVAAQT
+14 ILGRPSAVAAQT
-26 PAVTGDICPGE
+26 PTVAGDICPGE

-92 LHKLGA
+92 LQKLGA

-110 NGSLYVVGRGDPSI
+110 NGSLFVAGRGDPSI
-124 TEAQLQSLAQQ
+124 AEPQLKSLAQQ
-135 LKRRGVDRVN
+135 LKQRGISQIN
-145 ELIGDDSYFQGSAVN
+145 QLIGDDSYFQGSAVN

-181 NQNAIELFLSPQN
+181 NQNAIELLLSPQAI
-194 LGQPLKVTFAEP
+194 GQPLKVTFAEP

-234 FDRPAIRVRGQLK
+234 FDRPAIRVSGQLK

-253 SAYVAVVNPANN
+253 PAYVAVVNPANN

-279 PVKQALVASVSRN
+279 PVKQAFVASASGN
-292 FNQELATVESP
+292 FHQELATVESP
-303 PLAELVRETN
+303 AMAELVKETN

-329 KVTGKMPVPQALTGK
+329 KVTDKMPLPQT
-344 MPVPQALTGKMPVP
+344 
-358 QALTGKM
+358 
-365 PVPQA
+365 
-370 LTGKMFVPQALTG
+370 
-383 KMFVSQALTGILPVS
+383 
-398 QALTGKMPV
+398 
-407 PQALTGK
+407 LTGK

-469 MAHSPAASIYRQSL
+469 MANSPAASIYRQSL

-516 ALSGYIEVPDYEPL
+516 ALSGYIEVPNYEPL

-541 SAASMRSATD
+541 SAAKMRSATD

>member
-1 MSIKGIALSLLVL
+1 MQGIALSLFVL
-14 VLGRPSAVAAQT
+14 ILGRPSAVAAQT
-26 PAVTGDICPGE
+26 QAVAGDICPGD

-64 STATLYSRDAQKYF
+64 STTTLYSRDAQKYF
-78 IPASNVKLL
+78 IPASNAKLL

-92 LHKLGA
+92 LQKLGA

-110 NGSLYVVGRGDPSI
+110 NGSLYVAGRGDPSI
-124 TEAQLQSLAQQ
+124 AEAQLKSLAQQ
-135 LKRRGVDRVN
+135 LKQRGISQVN
-145 ELIGDDSYFQGSAVN
+145 QLIGDDSYFQGSAVN

-181 NQNAIELFLSPQN
+181 NQNAIDLLLSPQA

-212 QIQNNSVTVA
+212 QLQNNSVTVA
-222 QNESEFIEVGRE
+222 QNESEFIEIGRE
-234 FDRPAIRVRGQLK
+234 FDRPIIRVSGQLK
-247 VGAESE
+247 VGAEPE

-265 FLQHFQ
+265 FLQYFQ
-271 QVLAAEGI
+271 QALAAEGI
-279 PVKQALVASVSRN
+279 PVKQALVASASRN
-292 FNQELATVESP
+292 LNQELATVESP

-313 RESNN
+313 RVSNN

-329 KVTGKMPVPQALTGK
+329 KVTDKMPLPQT
-344 MPVPQALTGKMPVP
+344 
-358 QALTGKM
+358 
-365 PVPQA
+365 
-370 LTGKMFVPQALTG
+370 
-383 KMFVSQALTGILPVS
+383 
-398 QALTGKMPV
+398 
-407 PQALTGK
+407 LTGK
-414 MPVPQEDTGEIGLKE
+414 MPVPQEDTGEMGLKE
-429 LKTALTQLG
+429 LKTVLTQLG

-444 ILADGSGLSR
+444 RLADGSGLSR
-454 HNLISPEALVQTLRF
+454 HNLITPEALVQTLRL
-469 MAHSPAASIYRQSL
+469 MANSPAASIYRQSL
-483 PIAGESGTLKNRLNI
+483 PIPGEKGTLKNRFNV
-498 TPNRVILQAKT
+498 TPSRVNLQAKT
-509 GTLSGVS
+509 GTMSGVS
-516 ALSGYIEVPDYEPL
+516 ALSGYIEVPNYEPL

-541 SAASMRSATD
+541 STAKMRSATD

>member
-1 MSIKGIALSLLVL
+1 MRIKGIAVSLLVL
-14 VLGRPSAVAAQT
+14 ILGRTSAVVAQTSAVA
-26 PAVTGDICPGE
+26 GDICPGE
-37 LGAQVDAIANRPE
+37 LGAKVDAIANRAE

-64 STATLYSRDAQKYF
+64 SAATLYSRDATKYF

-92 LHKLGA
+92 LQKLGA
-98 DFRIKTSVYSGE
+98 DFRIKTSVYSGA
-110 NGSLYVVGRGDPSI
+110 NGSLYVAGRGDPSLA
-124 TEAQLQSLAQQ
+124 EAQLKDLAQQ
-135 LKRRGVDRVN
+135 LKRRGVDRIN

-170 GYGAPINSLIF
+170 GYGAPVNSLIF
-181 NQNAIELFLSPQN
+181 NQNAIELVLSPQAI
-194 LGQPLKVTFAEP
+194 GQPLKVTFAEP

-212 QIQNNSVTVA
+212 QILNNSVTVS

-234 FDRPAIRVRGQLK
+234 FDRPVIRVGGQLK

-271 QVLAAEGI
+271 QVLVAEGI
-279 PVKQALVASVSRN
+279 PVKQALVAPVPRN
-292 FNQELATVESP
+292 FNQELAFVESP
-303 PLAELVRETN
+303 PLAELVKETN

-329 KVTGKMPVPQALTGK
+329 KITGKMPV
-344 MPVPQALTGKMPVP
+344 
-358 QALTGKM
+358 
-365 PVPQA
+365 
-370 LTGKMFVPQALTG
+370 
-383 KMFVSQALTGILPVS
+383 SQTV
-398 QALTGKMPV
+398 
-407 PQALTGK
+407 TGK

-429 LKTALTQLG
+429 LKIALTQLG

-454 HNLISPEALVQTLRF
+454 HNLISPEALVQTLRL
-469 MAHSPAASIYRQSL
+469 MANSPAGSIYRASL
-483 PIAGESGTLKNRLNI
+483 PVAGDSGTLKNRINS

-516 ALSGYIEVPDYEPL
+516 ALSGYIEVPNYEPL
-530 VFSIIVNQSDL
+530 VFSIIINQSDL
-541 SAASMRSATD
+541 SASKMRSATD

>member
-1 MSIKGIALSLLVL
+1 MKIQGIALSLFVL
-14 VLGRPSAVAAQT
+14 ILGRPSAVAAQT
-26 PAVTGDICPGE
+26 QAVAGDICPGD

-64 STATLYSRDAQKYF
+64 STTTLYSRDAQKYF
-78 IPASNVKLL
+78 IPASNAKLL

-92 LHKLGA
+92 LQKLGA

-110 NGSLYVVGRGDPSI
+110 NGSLYVAGRGDPSI
-124 TEAQLQSLAQQ
+124 AEAQLKSLAQQ
-135 LKRRGVDRVN
+135 LKQRGISQVN
-145 ELIGDDSYFQGSAVN
+145 QLIGDDSYFQGSAVN

-181 NQNAIELFLSPQN
+181 NQNAIDLLLSPQA

-212 QIQNNSVTVA
+212 QLQNNSVTVA
-222 QNESEFIEVGRE
+222 QNESEFIEIGRE
-234 FDRPAIRVRGQLK
+234 FDRPIIRVGGQLK
-247 VGAESE
+247 VGAEPE

-265 FLQHFQ
+265 FLQYFQ
-271 QVLAAEGI
+271 QALAAEGI
-279 PVKQALVASVSRN
+279 PVKQALVASASRN
-292 FNQELATVESP
+292 LNQELATVESP

-313 RESNN
+313 RVSNN

-329 KVTGKMPVPQALTGK
+329 KVTDKMPLPQT
-344 MPVPQALTGKMPVP
+344 
-358 QALTGKM
+358 
-365 PVPQA
+365 
-370 LTGKMFVPQALTG
+370 
-383 KMFVSQALTGILPVS
+383 
-398 QALTGKMPV
+398 
-407 PQALTGK
+407 LTGK
-414 MPVPQEDTGEIGLKE
+414 MPVPQEDTGEMGLKE
-429 LKTALTQLG
+429 LKTVLTQLG

-444 ILADGSGLSR
+444 RLADGSGLSR
-454 HNLISPEALVQTLRF
+454 HNLITPEALVQTLRL
-469 MAHSPAASIYRQSL
+469 MANSPAASIYRQSL
-483 PIAGESGTLKNRLNI
+483 PIPGEKGTLKNRFNV

-509 GTLSGVS
+509 GTMSGVS
-516 ALSGYIEVPDYEPL
+516 ALSGYIEVPNYEPL

-541 SAASMRSATD
+541 STAKMRSATD

>member
-1 MSIKGIALSLLVL
+1 MNSDCDGSYALKIVRIKGIAVSLLVL
-14 VLGRPSAVAAQT
+14 IMGRTSAVVAQT
-26 PAVTGDICPGE
+26 PAVAGDICPGD
-37 LGAQVDAIANRPE
+37 LGAKVDAIANRAE

-64 STATLYSRDAQKYF
+64 STATLYSRDATKYF

-92 LHKLGA
+92 LQKLGA
-98 DFRIKTSVYSGE
+98 DFRIKTSVYGGD
-110 NGSLYVVGRGDPSI
+110 NGSLYVAGRGDPSI
-124 TEAQLQSLAQQ
+124 AEAQLKDLAQQ
-135 LKRRGVDRVN
+135 LKRRGVDRIN

-170 GYGAPINSLIF
+170 GYGAPVNSLIY
-181 NQNAIELFLSPQN
+181 NQNSIELLLSPQD

-222 QNESEFIEVGRE
+222 STESEFIEVGRE
-234 FDRPAIRVRGQLK
+234 FDRPIIRVSGQLK

-253 SAYVAVVNPANN
+253 SAYVAVVNPAPN
-265 FLQHFQ
+265 FLQNFQ

-279 PVKQALVASVSRN
+279 PVKQALVASASGN
-292 FNQELATVESP
+292 LNQELAFVRSP
-303 PLAELVRETN
+303 PLAELVKETN

-329 KVTGKMPVPQALTGK
+329 KVTGKMPVPQA
-344 MPVPQALTGKMPVP
+344 V
-358 QALTGKM
+358 
-365 PVPQA
+365 
-370 LTGKMFVPQALTG
+370 
-383 KMFVSQALTGILPVS
+383 
-398 QALTGKMPV
+398 
-407 PQALTGK
+407 TGK
-414 MPVPQEDTGEIGLKE
+414 MPVPQEDTGEVGLKE

-454 HNLISPEALVQTLRF
+454 HNLISPEALVQTLRL
-469 MAHSPAASIYRQSL
+469 MANSPTGSIYRASL
-483 PIAGESGTLKNRLNI
+483 PVAGESGTLKNRLNG
-498 TPNRVILQAKT
+498 TPSRVILQAKT

-516 ALSGYIEVPDYEPL
+516 ALSGYIEVPNYEPL

-541 SAASMRSATD
+541 SAAKMRSATD

>member
-1 MSIKGIALSLLVL
+1 MRIKGIALSLLVL

-26 PAVTGDICPGE
+26 PAVAGDICPGE

-92 LHKLGA
+92 LQKLGA

-110 NGSLYVVGRGDPSI
+110 NGSLYVAGRGDPSI

-181 NQNAIELFLSPQN
+181 NQNAIELLLSPQD

-234 FDRPAIRVRGQLK
+234 FDRPAIRVSGQLK

-265 FLQHFQ
+265 FLQQFQ
-271 QVLAAEGI
+271 EVLAAEGI
-279 PVKQALVASVSRN
+279 PVKQALVASVSGN

-303 PLAELVRETN
+303 PLAQLVRETN

-329 KVTGKMPVPQALTGK
+329 KVTDKVPQ
-344 MPVPQALTGKMPVP
+344 Q
-358 QALTGKM
+358 
-365 PVPQA
+365 
-370 LTGKMFVPQALTG
+370 
-383 KMFVSQALTGILPVS
+383 
-398 QALTGKMPV
+398 
-407 PQALTGK
+407 
-414 MPVPQEDTGEIGLKE
+414 QEDTGEIGLKE

-469 MAHSPAASIYRQSL
+469 MANSPAASIYRQSL
-483 PIAGESGTLKNRLNI
+483 PIAGESGTLKNRFNI

-516 ALSGYIEVPDYEPL
+516 ALSGYIEVPNYEPL

-541 SAASMRSATD
+541 SAAKMRSATD

>member
-1 MSIKGIALSLLVL
+1 MRIKGIALSLLVL

-26 PAVTGDICPGE
+26 RAVAGDICPGE

-92 LHKLGA
+92 LQKLGA

-110 NGSLYVVGRGDPSI
+110 NGSLYVAGRGDPSI

-181 NQNAIELFLSPQN
+181 NQNAIEVLLSPQD

-234 FDRPAIRVRGQLK
+234 FDRPAIRVSGQLK
-247 VGAESE
+247 VGAEPE

-265 FLQHFQ
+265 FLQQFQ

-329 KVTGKMPVPQALTGK
+329 KVTDKMPQ
-344 MPVPQALTGKMPVP
+344 Q
-358 QALTGKM
+358 
-365 PVPQA
+365 
-370 LTGKMFVPQALTG
+370 
-383 KMFVSQALTGILPVS
+383 
-398 QALTGKMPV
+398 
-407 PQALTGK
+407 QALTGK
-414 MPVPQEDTGEIGLKE
+414 MPVPQEDTDEIGLKE

-469 MAHSPAASIYRQSL
+469 MANSPAASIYRQSL
-483 PIAGESGTLKNRLNI
+483 PIAGESGTLKNRLSS

>member
-1 MSIKGIALSLLVL
+1 MRIKGIALSLLVL

-26 PAVTGDICPGE
+26 PAVAGDICPGE

-92 LHKLGA
+92 LQKLGA

-110 NGSLYVVGRGDPSI
+110 NGSLYVAGRGDPTI
-124 TEAQLQSLAQQ
+124 TEAHLQSLAQQ

-181 NQNAIELFLSPQN
+181 NQNAIELLLSPQD
-194 LGQPLKVTFAEP
+194 LGQPLKVTFVEP

-234 FDRPAIRVRGQLK
+234 FDRPAIRVSGQLK

-279 PVKQALVASVSRN
+279 PVKQALVASASGN
-292 FNQELATVESP
+292 FNQELAAVESP
-303 PLAELVRETN
+303 PLAQLVRETN

-329 KVTGKMPVPQALTGK
+329 KVTDKKPQ
-344 MPVPQALTGKMPVP
+344 Q
-358 QALTGKM
+358 
-365 PVPQA
+365 
-370 LTGKMFVPQALTG
+370 
-383 KMFVSQALTGILPVS
+383 
-398 QALTGKMPV
+398 
-407 PQALTGK
+407 
-414 MPVPQEDTGEIGLKE
+414 QEDTGEMGLKE

-469 MAHSPAASIYRQSL
+469 MANSPAASIYRQSL
-483 PIAGESGTLKNRLNI
+483 PIAGESGTLKNRLNS

-530 VFSIIVNQSDL
+530 VFSIIVNQSGL

>member
-1 MSIKGIALSLLVL
+1 MSLHFTGIRCNLNSDYYGNCAVKIKGIALSLLML
-14 VLGRPSAVAAQT
+14 VLGRTPQVVAQT
-26 PAVTGDICPGE
+26 ATVAGDICPGE
-37 LGAQVDAIANRPE
+37 LGAQIDAIANRAE

-64 STATLYSRDAQKYF
+64 STATLYSRDSQKYF

-92 LHKLGA
+92 LQKLGA

-110 NGSLYVVGRGDPSI
+110 NGDLYIAGRGDPSI
-124 TEAQLQSLAQQ
+124 TETQLKSLAQQ
-135 LKRRGVDRVN
+135 LKRRGISGVN
-145 ELIGDDSYFQGSAVN
+145 ELIGDDSYFQGSGVN

-170 GYGAPINSLIF
+170 GYGAPVNSLIF
-181 NQNAIELFLSPQN
+181 NQNAIELLLSPQAI
-194 LGQPLKVTFAEP
+194 GQPLKVTFAEP
-206 KLANQW
+206 KLTNQW

-234 FDRPAIRVRGQLK
+234 FDRSAIRVSGQLK
-247 VGAESE
+247 VGAASE

-265 FLQHFQ
+265 FIQHFQ
-271 QVLAAEGI
+271 QVLTAEGI
-279 PVKQALVASVSRN
+279 PVKQALVASTSGKL
-292 FNQELATVESP
+292 NQELAAVESP
-303 PLAELVRETN
+303 ALAELIKETN

-329 KVTGKMPVPQALTGK
+329 KVTGNMPVLQT
-344 MPVPQALTGKMPVP
+344 
-358 QALTGKM
+358 
-365 PVPQA
+365 
-370 LTGKMFVPQALTG
+370 
-383 KMFVSQALTGILPVS
+383 
-398 QALTGKMPV
+398 
-407 PQALTGK
+407 LTGK
-414 MPVPQEDTGEIGLKE
+414 MPVPQEDTSEIGLKE

-444 ILADGSGLSR
+444 KLADGSGLSR
-454 HNLISPEALVQTLRF
+454 HNLISPEALVQTLRL
-469 MAHSPAASIYRQSL
+469 MANSSAASVYRASL
-483 PIAGESGTLKNRLNI
+483 PVAGESGTLKNRLI
-498 TPNRVILQAKT
+498 STPNRVILQAKT

-516 ALSGYIEVPDYEPL
+516 ALSGYIEVPNYEPL
-530 VFSIIVNQSDL
+530 VFSIIVNQSDQ
-541 SAASMRSATD
+541 SAAKVRSATD

>member
-1 MSIKGIALSLLVL
+1 MQGIALSLLVL
-14 VLGRPSAVAAQT
+14 VLGRPSAVAAQMS
-26 PAVTGDICPGE
+26 AVAGDICPGE
-37 LGAQVDAIANRPE
+37 LGVQVDAIANRPE

-64 STATLYSRDAQKYF
+64 STTTLYSRDAQKYF
-78 IPASNVKLL
+78 IPASNAKLL

-92 LHKLGA
+92 LQKLGA

-110 NGSLYVVGRGDPSI
+110 NGSLYVAGRGDPSI
-124 TEAQLQSLAQQ
+124 AEAQLKSLAQQ
-135 LKRRGVDRVN
+135 LKQRGITQVN

-181 NQNAIELFLSPQN
+181 NQNAIDLLLSPQAI
-194 LGQPLKVTFAEP
+194 GQPLKVTFAEP

-212 QIQNNSVTVA
+212 QLQNNSVTVA
-222 QNESEFIEVGRE
+222 QSESEFIDVGRE
-234 FDRPAIRVRGQLK
+234 FYRPIIRVSGQLK
-247 VGAESE
+247 VGGEPE

-265 FLQHFQ
+265 FLQQFQ

-279 PVKQALVASVSRN
+279 PVKQTLVASASRN
-292 FNQELATVESP
+292 LNQELATVESP
-303 PLAELVRETN
+303 PLAQLVRETN

-329 KVTGKMPVPQALTGK
+329 KVTDKMPLQ
-344 MPVPQALTGKMPVP
+344 
-358 QALTGKM
+358 
-365 PVPQA
+365 
-370 LTGKMFVPQALTG
+370 
-383 KMFVSQALTGILPVS
+383 
-398 QALTGKMPV
+398 
-407 PQALTGK
+407 
-414 MPVPQEDTGEIGLKE
+414 QEDTGEMGLKE
-429 LKTALTQLG
+429 LKLSLTQLG

-469 MAHSPAASIYRQSL
+469 MANSPAASIYRQSL
-483 PIAGESGTLKNRLNI
+483 PIAGENGTLKNRFNN
-498 TPNRVILQAKT
+498 TPNRVVLQAKT

-516 ALSGYIEVPDYEPL
+516 ALSGYIEVPNYEPL

-541 SAASMRSATD
+541 SAAKMRSATD

>member
-1 MSIKGIALSLLVL
+1 MRIKGIALSLLVL

-26 PAVTGDICPGE
+26 PAVAGDICPGE

-92 LHKLGA
+92 LQKLGA

-110 NGSLYVVGRGDPSI
+110 NGSLYVAGRGDPSI
-124 TEAQLQSLAQQ
+124 TEAQLKSLAQQ

-145 ELIGDDSYFQGSAVN
+145 ELIGDDSYFQGSVVN

-181 NQNAIELFLSPQN
+181 NQNAIELLLSPQA

-234 FDRPAIRVRGQLK
+234 FDRPAIRVSGQLK

-329 KVTGKMPVPQALTGK
+329 KVTDKMPQ
-344 MPVPQALTGKMPVP
+344 Q
-358 QALTGKM
+358 
-365 PVPQA
+365 
-370 LTGKMFVPQALTG
+370 
-383 KMFVSQALTGILPVS
+383 
-398 QALTGKMPV
+398 
-407 PQALTGK
+407 
-414 MPVPQEDTGEIGLKE
+414 QEDTDEIGLKE

-469 MAHSPAASIYRQSL
+469 MANSPAASIYRQSL
-483 PIAGESGTLKNRLNI
+483 PIAGESGTLKNRLSS

-530 VFSIIVNQSDL
+530 VFSIIVNQSGL

>member
-1 MSIKGIALSLLVL
+1 MKIQGIALSLLVL
-14 VLGRPSAVAAQT
+14 ILGRPSTVAAQT
-26 PAVTGDICPGE
+26 SAVAGDICPAD

-64 STATLYSRDAQKYF
+64 STTTLYSRDATKYF
-78 IPASNVKLL
+78 IPASNAKLL

-92 LHKLGA
+92 LQKLGA

-110 NGSLYVVGRGDPSI
+110 NGSLYVAGRGDPSI
-124 TEAQLQSLAQQ
+124 AEAQLKSLAQQ
-135 LKRRGVDRVN
+135 LKQRGISQVN
-145 ELIGDDSYFQGSAVN
+145 QLIGDDSYFQGSAVN

-181 NQNAIELFLSPQN
+181 NQNAIDLLLSPQAI
-194 LGQPLKVTFAEP
+194 GQPLKVTFVEA

-212 QIQNNSVTVA
+212 QLQNNTVTVA
-222 QNESEFIEVGRE
+222 QNESEFIEIGRE
-234 FDRPAIRVRGQLK
+234 FDRPIIRVGGQLK
-247 VGAESE
+247 VGAEPE

-265 FLQHFQ
+265 FLQYFQ
-271 QVLAAEGI
+271 QALATEGI
-279 PVKQALVASVSRN
+279 PVKQALVASASRN
-292 FNQELATVESP
+292 LNQELATVESP

-329 KVTGKMPVPQALTGK
+329 KVTD
-344 MPVPQALTGKMPVP
+344 
-358 QALTGKM
+358 
-365 PVPQA
+365 
-370 LTGKMFVPQALTG
+370 
-383 KMFVSQALTGILPVS
+383 
-398 QALTGKMPV
+398 
-407 PQALTGK
+407 K
-414 MPVPQEDTGEIGLKE
+414 MPVPQENTGESGLKE
-429 LKTALTQLG
+429 LKTVLTQLG

-454 HNLISPEALVQTLRF
+454 HNLISPEALVQTLRL
-469 MAHSPAASIYRQSL
+469 MANSPAASIYRQSL
-483 PIAGESGTLKNRLNI
+483 PIAGESGTLKNRFNI
-498 TPNRVILQAKT
+498 TPNRVIMQAKT
-509 GTLSGVS
+509 GTMSGVS
-516 ALSGYIEVPDYEPL
+516 ALSGYIEVPNYEPL

-541 SAASMRSATD
+541 STAKMRSATD

>member
-1 MSIKGIALSLLVL
+1 MYDLRIKGIAVSLLVL
-14 VLGRPSAVAAQT
+14 ILGRTPQVVAQT
-26 PAVTGDICPGE
+26 PTVAGDICAGE
-37 LGAQVDAIANRPE
+37 LGAKVDAIANRAE

-64 STATLYSRDAQKYF
+64 STATLYSRDAAKYF

-92 LHKLGA
+92 LQKLGA

-110 NGSLYVVGRGDPSI
+110 NGSLYVAGRGDPSI
-124 TEAQLQSLAQQ
+124 AEAQLKSLAQQ
-135 LKRRGVDRVN
+135 LKQRGISQVN
-145 ELIGDDSYFQGSAVN
+145 QLIGDDSYFQGNAVN

-181 NQNAIELFLSPQN
+181 NQNAIELLLSPQA

-206 KLANQW
+206 KLTNQW
-212 QIQNNSVTVA
+212 QILNNSVTVA
-222 QNESEFIEVGRE
+222 QNESEFIAVGRE
-234 FDRPAIRVRGQLK
+234 FDRSAIRVSGQLR
-247 VGAESE
+247 VGAASE
-253 SAYVAVVNPANN
+253 PAYVAVVNPANH
-265 FLQHFQ
+265 FMQQFQ

-279 PVKQALVASVSRN
+279 PVKQALVSSN
-292 FNQELATVESP
+292 FPNYNQELATVESP
-303 PLAELVRETN
+303 PLAQLVKETN

-329 KVTGKMPVPQALTGK
+329 KATGKMTVPQT
-344 MPVPQALTGKMPVP
+344 V
-358 QALTGKM
+358 
-365 PVPQA
+365 
-370 LTGKMFVPQALTG
+370 
-383 KMFVSQALTGILPVS
+383 
-398 QALTGKMPV
+398 
-407 PQALTGK
+407 TGK
-414 MPVPQEDTGEIGLKE
+414 MPVPQEDLTGKMPLPQEDTSEIGLKE
-429 LKTALTQLG
+429 LKTVLTQLG

-444 ILADGSGLSR
+444 KLADGSGLSR
-454 HNLISPEALVQTLRF
+454 HNLISPEALVQTLRL
-469 MAHSPAASIYRQSL
+469 MANSPAASVYRASL
-483 PIAGESGTLKNRLNI
+483 PVAGESGTLKNRINI

-516 ALSGYIEVPDYEPL
+516 ALSGYIEVPNYEPL
-530 VFSIIVNQSDL
+530 VFSIIVNQSEL
-541 SAASMRSATD
+541 SAAKVRSATD

>member
-1 MSIKGIALSLLVL
+1 MKIQGIALSLLVL
-14 VLGRPSAVAAQT
+14 VLGRPSAVVAQT
-26 PAVTGDICPGE
+26 SAVAGDICPGE

-50 FSRSRWGI
+50 FSRARWGI

-64 STATLYSRDAQKYF
+64 STTTLYSRDAQKYF
-78 IPASNVKLL
+78 IPASNAKLL

-92 LHKLGA
+92 LQKLGA

-110 NGSLYVVGRGDPSI
+110 NGSLYVAGRGDPSI
-124 TEAQLQSLAQQ
+124 AEAQLKSLAQQ
-135 LKRRGVDRVN
+135 LKQRGISQVN
-145 ELIGDDSYFQGSAVN
+145 QLIGDDSYFQGSAVN

-181 NQNAIELFLSPQN
+181 NQNAIDLLLSPQAI
-194 LGQPLKVTFAEP
+194 GQPLKVTFAEP

-212 QIQNNSVTVA
+212 QLQNNSVTVA
-222 QNESEFIEVGRE
+222 QSESEFIDVGRE
-234 FDRPAIRVRGQLK
+234 FDRPIIRVSGQLK
-247 VGAESE
+247 VGGEPE

-265 FLQHFQ
+265 FLQYFQ
-271 QVLAAEGI
+271 QALATEGI
-279 PVKQALVASVSRN
+279 PVKQALVASASGN
-292 FNQELATVESP
+292 LNQELATVESP

-329 KVTGKMPVPQALTGK
+329 KVTDKMPQ
-344 MPVPQALTGKMPVP
+344 Q
-358 QALTGKM
+358 
-365 PVPQA
+365 
-370 LTGKMFVPQALTG
+370 
-383 KMFVSQALTGILPVS
+383 
-398 QALTGKMPV
+398 
-407 PQALTGK
+407 
-414 MPVPQEDTGEIGLKE
+414 QEDTGEMGLKE

-469 MAHSPAASIYRQSL
+469 MANSPAASIYRQSL
-483 PIAGESGTLKNRLNI
+483 PIAGESGTLKNRFNT
-498 TPNRVILQAKT
+498 TPNRVNLQAKT
-509 GTLSGVS
+509 GTMTGVS
-516 ALSGYIEVPDYEPL
+516 ALSGYIEVPNYEPL
-530 VFSIIVNQSDL
+530 VFSIIVNQSDI
-541 SAASMRSATD
+541 STAKMRSATD

>member
-1 MSIKGIALSLLVL
+1 MRIKGIALSLLVL

-26 PAVTGDICPGE
+26 PAVAGDICPGE

-92 LHKLGA
+92 LQKLGA

-110 NGSLYVVGRGDPSI
+110 NGSLYVAGRGDPSI

-170 GYGAPINSLIF
+170 GYGAPVNSLIF
-181 NQNAIELFLSPQN
+181 NQNAIELLLSPQA

-234 FDRPAIRVRGQLK
+234 FDRPAIRVSGQLK

-279 PVKQALVASVSRN
+279 PVKQALVASVSGN

-303 PLAELVRETN
+303 PLAQLVRETN

-329 KVTGKMPVPQALTGK
+329 KVTDKVPQ
-344 MPVPQALTGKMPVP
+344 Q
-358 QALTGKM
+358 
-365 PVPQA
+365 
-370 LTGKMFVPQALTG
+370 
-383 KMFVSQALTGILPVS
+383 
-398 QALTGKMPV
+398 
-407 PQALTGK
+407 
-414 MPVPQEDTGEIGLKE
+414 QEDTDEIGLKE

-469 MAHSPAASIYRQSL
+469 MANSPAASIYRQSL
-483 PIAGESGTLKNRLNI
+483 PIAGESGTLKNRLNS